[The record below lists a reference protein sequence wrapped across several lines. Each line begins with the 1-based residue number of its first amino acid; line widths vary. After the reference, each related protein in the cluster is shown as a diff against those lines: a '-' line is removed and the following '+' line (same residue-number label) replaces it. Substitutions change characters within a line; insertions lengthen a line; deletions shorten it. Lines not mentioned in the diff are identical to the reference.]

1 MGDTGLNFSM
11 GMIQGTNVNQTIK
24 SCASA
29 EDAKFLLRLSQ
40 TFHEANFDK
49 DLRIGDWV
57 QLGVI
62 CLQNFREISYSLKER
77 ITLITNELYDRDF
90 TYSQIRIFYIAFVE
104 SIEFMASTNFVSTY
118 KEIRKSIDIELKRLQ
133 ATENQDIH
141 DNVSVYNDSEENLHS
156 SLPHPT
162 QNTTANKNKA
172 ITMIQDTGGVDF
184 AATILLY
191 KPRYI
196 RELCRNGEIPH
207 TKPKGKYIFRRKD
220 LEDWILKNDTNTR
233 KKGLMQI
240 GRQIKRRTA

>member
-1 MGDTGLNFSM
+1 MEDTGLNFSM

-29 EDAKFLLRLSQ
+29 EDARFLLRLSQ
-40 TFHEANFDK
+40 KFHTANFDK

-62 CLQNFREISYSLKER
+62 CLQDFRETIYSVKER

-90 TYSQIRIFYIAFVE
+90 THSQIRIFYIALID
-104 SIEFMASTNFVSTY
+104 SIEYMADTNFIPSK
-118 KEIRKSIDIELKRLQ
+118 KEIRKSIDIELKRLHVK
-133 ATENQDIH
+133 ENQEIH
-141 DNVSVYNDSEENLHS
+141 DNGSFNYVSEENLNK
-156 SLPHPT
+156 SLANPT
-162 QNTTANKNKA
+162 QNATVNKNKSV
-172 ITMIQDTGGVDF
+172 TLLQDTGGVDF
-184 AATILLY
+184 AATLLLY

-196 RELCRNGEIPH
+196 RELCRTTDIPH

-220 LEDWILKNDTNTR
+220 LEDWILKNDANSR